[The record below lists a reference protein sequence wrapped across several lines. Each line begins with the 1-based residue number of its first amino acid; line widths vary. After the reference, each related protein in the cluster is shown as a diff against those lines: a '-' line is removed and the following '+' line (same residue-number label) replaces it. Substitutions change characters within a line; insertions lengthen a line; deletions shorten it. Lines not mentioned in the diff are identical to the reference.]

1 MKETVILFK
10 KESGI
15 DLMQDYKYEKN
26 LSFKQRALNNQ
37 VRHNQLK
44 IKAFIE
50 NVELLA
56 KGVGA

>member
-1 MKETVILFK
+1 MKETVLLFK